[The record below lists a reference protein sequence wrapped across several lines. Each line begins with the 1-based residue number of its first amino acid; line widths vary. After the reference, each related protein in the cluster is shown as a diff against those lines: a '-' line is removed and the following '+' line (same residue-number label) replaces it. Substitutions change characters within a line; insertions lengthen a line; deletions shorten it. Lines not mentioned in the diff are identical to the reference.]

1 MSEPITNAGR
11 TLMIGLPAGELDD
24 VTADRVR
31 RLAPGGVILFA
42 RNLDSAA
49 RTTALLGEL
58 RRLVPHP
65 LLCALDQEGGRV
77 SRLERWVGPTP
88 TAETLARD
96 GEETVL
102 RFGRATARGLH
113 SLGFNMDFAP
123 VVDLCAPDAT
133 NGIGNRSFGTDPE
146 RASRLAGAFLTGLQ
160 EEGVAGCLKH
170 FPGLGPTSVDSH
182 EQLPTANRDAD
193 GLRRLDLLPY
203 RRLGGRAASVMV
215 GHGHYPGLDAS
226 PGLPATLSSP
236 IVNGLLR
243 EEIGFGG
250 LVVSDDLEM
259 GAVAPLDEEGSA
271 AVRAVRAGCDLVLY
285 CASLDRAE
293 RAATALVRAA
303 TNESGFALRLA
314 EAADAVAAAA
324 ERWVPPAPASATWDA
339 ACRELGA
346 FCNRA

>member
-1 MSEPITNAGR
+1 MNEPITNSGR
-11 TLMIGLPAGELDD
+11 TLMIGLPGGELDD
-24 VTADRVR
+24 VTVERVR

-49 RTTALLGEL
+49 QTTALLGQL
-58 RRLVPHP
+58 RDLVPHP

-88 TAETLARD
+88 TAQTLSGK
-96 GEETVL
+96 GEETIL

-113 SLGFNMDFAP
+113 SLGFNLDFAP
-123 VVDLCAPDAT
+123 VVDLCKPDTT
-133 NGIGNRSFGTDPE
+133 NGIGNRSFGTDPA
-146 RASRLAGAFLTGLQ
+146 RASVLAGAFLTGLQ
-160 EEGVAGCLKH
+160 GEGVAGCLKH

-182 EQLPTANRDAD
+182 EQLPTAERDAD
-193 GLRRLDLLPY
+193 DLRRLDLLPY
-203 RRLGGRAASVMV
+203 RRLGPRAASVMV

-226 PGLPATLSSP
+226 PGLPATLSSS

-243 EEIGFGG
+243 EEIGFRG

-259 GAVAPLDEEGSA
+259 GAVAPLDEDGA
-271 AVRAVRAGCDLVLY
+271 GAVRAIRAGCDLLLY

-293 RAATALVRAA
+293 RAAAALVREAA
-303 TNESGFALRLA
+303 DEPGFAHRLA
-314 EAADAVAAAA
+314 EAAQAVAAAA
-324 ERWVPPAPASATWDA
+324 ERWVPPAPAVAAWEA

-346 FCNRA
+346 FSRLG